1 MARRARLR
9 DAPPKR
15 FTPCQRGSPKASC
28 AARGHL
34 QALLD
39 ARGVSAASCRSA
51 LGPPAVFRRVTHF
64 LGAARRRPWEF
75 QPFAPASRRVELPG
89 ELSRT
94 SRVGSLDPRLA
105 RPRRHGPWSPPRRAL
120 LDWPTELGGSG
131 VSTSTPPV
139 RRPLERCQVGRWRVS
154 VTANRAGGACRVRAL
169 RRESAG
175 IRLGV
180 VRPEPSWR
188 PLLAVGAPRGA
199 FACIG
204 PSSPQLLRV
213 RRRVESQATRWPR
226 SSRDLSRSKVRCR
239 AVLHPLS
246 LWQPRGATVVFSGE
260 PANGVERACA
270 VGRASS
276 RRIAGLERPAPAC
289 RLPPKRRATSPL
301 FPPAGTEVSARLR
314 SEERLGTTVESG
326 RSRSPRAWL
335 PKEPRCHSG
344 AAFAL
349 RRAWSM
355 LR

>member
-1 MARRARLR
+1 M
-9 DAPPKR
+9 
-15 FTPCQRGSPKASC
+15 
-28 AARGHL
+28 
-34 QALLD
+34 
-39 ARGVSAASCRSA
+39 
-51 LGPPAVFRRVTHF
+51 
-64 LGAARRRPWEF
+64 
-75 QPFAPASRRVELPG
+75 
-89 ELSRT
+89 
-94 SRVGSLDPRLA
+94 
-105 RPRRHGPWSPPRRAL
+105 
-120 LDWPTELGGSG
+120 
-131 VSTSTPPV
+131 
-139 RRPLERCQVGRWRVS
+139 GRWRVS
-154 VTANRAGGACRVRAL
+154 VTANRSGGACRVRIL
-169 RRESAG
+169 RRDSAG

-188 PLLAVGAPRGA
+188 PLLAFGTPRGA
-199 FACIG
+199 SACIG

-226 SSRDLSRSKVRCR
+226 SSRDRSRSKARCR

-246 LWQPRGATVVFSGE
+246 LWQPRGAAVVFSGE

-270 VGRASS
+270 VGSASS

-289 RLPPKRRATSPL
+289 RLPPKRRATSPPVPL
-301 FPPAGTEVSARLR
+301 PGTEVSASFH

-355 LR
+355 LWGPKSSRASRPELEPPNVFGASRGGDRARAVPA